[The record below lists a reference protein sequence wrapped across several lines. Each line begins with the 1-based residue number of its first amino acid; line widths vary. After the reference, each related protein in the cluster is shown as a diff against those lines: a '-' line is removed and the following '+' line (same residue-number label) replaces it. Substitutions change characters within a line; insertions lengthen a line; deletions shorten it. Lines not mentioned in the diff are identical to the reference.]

1 MATTALPSLTTDFPA
16 WYGEVVRRAGLAEN
30 AAVRGAMVIKPY
42 GYAIWETIQR
52 ELDDRIKATGH
63 ENVYLPLL
71 VPASMLAQEGELVE
85 GFAPEVSVI
94 AEACWKKLE
103 EPLEVRPT
111 SEAKAWSTYARWLQ
125 SYRDLPLLYNQW
137 ANVVRWELRP
147 RLFLRTTEFLWQEG
161 HTAHETAD
169 QAVAECLTILHQ
181 VYADCQ
187 ERVLAMPVLRGRKSA
202 RERFPGAVETYTTEA
217 MMRDRKALQAAT
229 SHYLG
234 DEFARAYGVVF
245 TGADGE
251 RHHPFATPWGAS
263 SRLVGGVI
271 MTHGD
276 DRGLRLPP
284 AVAPHQAVVV
294 PIQDSDGD
302 GRVAEAAATL
312 CAGLRAAGVRV
323 RLDDRDHVRP
333 GAKFYEW
340 EVKGVPL
347 RLELGVRDLDAGLVT
362 VARRD
367 GDGRSQLPLDG
378 IEAAVPDLL
387 EEIQRSLFEQALD
400 FQHAHTAQLDDR
412 EELFAYLSAGRGF
425 AAAPWCGRESCEL
438 DVKAATSATI
448 RLLTLEAEDPGAPCA
463 VCGQPGAET
472 ATWAQAY

>member
-1 MATTALPSLTTDFPA
+1 MSRLPDIETDFPA
-16 WYGEVVRRAGLAEN
+16 WYAEVVRGAELAEHS
-30 AAVRGAMVIKPY
+30 AVRGSMVIRPH
-42 GYAIWETIQR
+42 GYAIWELLQR
-52 ELDDRIKATGH
+52 ELDDRIKGTGH
-63 ENVYLPLL
+63 ENVYFPLL
-71 VPASMLAQEGELVE
+71 VPRSVMAREADLIE
-85 GFAPEVSVI
+85 GFSPEVAVVTEAGGSV
-94 AEACWKKLE
+94 LE
-103 EPLEVRPT
+103 EPLVVRPT
-111 SEAKAWSTYARWLQ
+111 SEATIWHTYAGWVQ

-161 HTAHETAD
+161 HTAHETEEEAI
-169 QAVAECLTILHQ
+169 AECLLILEH
-181 VYADCQ
+181 VYAAVQ
-187 ERVLAMPVLRGRKSA
+187 ESVLAMPVLRGRKSP
-202 RERFPGAVETYTTEA
+202 RERFAAARETFTTEA
-217 MMRDRKALQAAT
+217 MMRDRKALQAGT

-234 DEFARAYGVVF
+234 DEFARAYGVSY
-245 TGADGE
+245 TGRDGQE
-251 RHHPFATPWGAS
+251 HHPFAASWGAS

-347 RLELGVRDLDAGLVT
+347 RLELGLRDLDAGLVT

-387 EEIQRSLFEQALD
+387 EEIQRSLFEQARD